1 LSATSSGCRHPWLA
15 LADAEGLIPGLG
27 VEAADPGVA
36 GEAGVLGVGD
46 EVGAAEDVG
55 WVRELGVSSV
65 HAEITTRSLAGSAL
79 PPTPLRSTK

>member
-36 GEAGVLGVGD
+36 GEAGVAEGD
-46 EVGAAEDVG
+46 EVGVAEEVG
-55 WVRELGVSSV
+55 WVRELGASSV